1 MFLFAVVVTVSL
13 AGCGD
18 DEPTGPTDAQLLS
31 ALAGRTL
38 TPAEVAT
45 KLETA
50 DLLCSLDADVLQRV
64 WLELDPDGFGFQN
77 FVFTHRCPERE
88 LEFREAMAT
97 TTTTT
102 VPPTTASTTTTTESL
117 RPTTSRPP
125 LGE

>member
-1 MFLFAVVVTVSL
+1 MLLLAVVAAVSL

-18 DEPTGPTDAQLLS
+18 DEPSGPTDAQLLS
-31 ALAGRTL
+31 ALEGRTL

-50 DLLCSLDADVLQRV
+50 DLLCSLDAGVLQRV

-77 FVFTHRCPERE
+77 FVFTHRCPARE

-97 TTTTT
+97 TTTVPRSTT
-102 VPPTTASTTTTTESL
+102 TSTTTTTTAPL

-125 LGE
+125 LGD